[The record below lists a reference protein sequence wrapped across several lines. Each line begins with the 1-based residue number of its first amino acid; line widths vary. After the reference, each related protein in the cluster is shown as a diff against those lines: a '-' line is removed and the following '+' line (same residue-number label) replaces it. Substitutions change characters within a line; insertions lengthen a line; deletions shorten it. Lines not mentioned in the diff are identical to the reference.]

1 MKAMTL
7 TAPVVLVAMIFL
19 FVWAMGMLTV
29 KSGVVATKG
38 SLELLRLHV
47 QVARMHDALLV
58 HSKQS
63 VEEHLSLLS
72 AQAAAGHAHRAA
84 EATFAADPALPVAD
98 TTANAP
104 PTEPLETASRTAGA
118 DYPLR
123 DFAAPR
129 SR

>member
-7 TAPVVLVAMIFL
+7 TVPVVLVAMIFL

-47 QVARMHDALLV
+47 QVARMHDALLL

-63 VEEHLSLLS
+63 VEEHLNLLS
-72 AQAAAGHAHRAA
+72 AQAAAGHAPRAP
-84 EATFAADPALPVAD
+84 ESTFAADPALAPAE
-98 TTANAP
+98 TAANAP
-104 PTEPLETASRTAGA
+104 AAKPLETATGTIGA
-118 DYPLR
+118 DHPLG
-123 DFAAPR
+123 DFSAPR